1 MAMSMSLAG
10 VGSLIY
16 LMSAAMSEDDED
28 GRNKTAT
35 DDLARWTRFARFH
48 IPGTDIVFQIPWGFG
63 LGAFAAAGAQVTA
76 MGGGRTSIKDTL
88 NNIKDIGFDSFL
100 PLPMSKINMW
110 ENPAAWAMDSA
121 TPSVFRPFL
130 EYTMN
135 MDGLGREIY
144 NNRQSK
150 FGNAYTGGDSIPEL
164 YKDAARMLANITNGG
179 VDISPNVMYFF
190 ANNYANG
197 LTRLVH
203 NSYNVGLV
211 GAGEKEFN
219 PKTDTLLF
227 DSFFGAKSNYDAR
240 EFSRVENKIKDME
253 RKLNMFKTDPMRYLD
268 YISENPLDQGVVD
281 LYNKAVNGDLKK
293 TRELANNY
301 RRMADLSPKERKDLL
316 DNLKEQQ
323 NLIKRNLIEMFGA
336 YDVKP

>member
-1 MAMSMSLAG
+1 
-10 VGSLIY
+10 
-16 LMSAAMSEDDED
+16 
-28 GRNKTAT
+28 
-35 DDLARWTRFARFH
+35 
-48 IPGTDIVFQIPWGFG
+48 
-63 LGAFAAAGAQVTA
+63 
-76 MGGGRTSIKDTL
+76 
-88 NNIKDIGFDSFL
+88 
-100 PLPMSKINMW
+100 
-110 ENPAAWAMDSA
+110 
-121 TPSVFRPFL
+121 
-130 EYTMN
+130 MN